1 MCWNRVGAAAGQLPA
16 SSHGGSEL
24 DGDAGVDL
32 TSGEVIRHSI
42 LGVGDVGDPIVRIDV
57 ADAEE
62 VEGIETYPQ
71 ALHHAASATAA
82 TAPAR

>member
-1 MCWNRVGAAAGQLPA
+1 MCWNRVGTAAGQLPA

-24 DGDAGVDL
+24 DGNAGIDL
-32 TSGEVIRHSI
+32 PSGEIVRHGI
-42 LGVGDVGDPIVRIDV
+42 LGVGDVGDPVVGIDV